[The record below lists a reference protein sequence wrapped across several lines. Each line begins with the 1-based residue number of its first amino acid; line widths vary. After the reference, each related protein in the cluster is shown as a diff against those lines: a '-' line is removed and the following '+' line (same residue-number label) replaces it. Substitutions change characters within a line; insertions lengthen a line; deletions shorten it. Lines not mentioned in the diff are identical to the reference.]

1 MNSIIK
7 KLQNSKK
14 DSLVVFFLFV
24 MFGFFLIAQH
34 RLVGM
39 YYDDFGNASLSYGYD
54 STNIMGTDYTLQD
67 LLAWAKN
74 LYLTWG
80 GRVLYALILVP
91 MLKSGPVLFMFVQ
104 ACVLLAI
111 FVAMYFVVKK
121 FSQNGNGVVISII
134 LILLYGL
141 LQGNILTQGI
151 YWASASILYIWPIL
165 PFLII
170 ILLYMDIERNICD
183 GKKVRL
189 SSYVGLILLIP
200 LVTLSQEQIG
210 GALVVWLICNALMG
224 HYKKDRRYLK
234 LDCFSISYSV
244 VTFGIFFA
252 APGNWVRLASNEN
265 YAELTFME
273 KILDSTPKVF
283 ALLIDNDLK
292 YFNMAL
298 IATGVIII
306 ISSVH
311 RKICIILGSLGI
323 VPFLITNIRDIFGV
337 GIHVDIIRGI
347 SFGLFLVDMF
357 FLLLNY
363 FILKKKTQFM
373 AVMIAGVAS
382 VFCLVVSP
390 AFATRS
396 CLLYVFFCMVLCA
409 IVFGDFWNTI
419 SCDAIRLISVIV
431 CVFTFVLSVVNL
443 TRIYRGYEENY
454 YGDRLNFKILKDY
467 NGTDNRIYLLNYANE
482 AYRSSMPCD
491 RGYEFVSHWMK
502 EYFNIPE
509 NVDIVYKTADELFQ
523 YAKENVIDVIHGEGF
538 YQSEGNFCWATNK
551 AQLKLCNYENEKQMV
566 VLSLQIN
573 TGYQQSSNVQIW
585 YRGCQIY
592 DESVNIDGTICSVEI
607 ELMPGENIV
616 DIITDAQQIDSGAD
630 IRCLYMRIENLR
642 CEKK

>member
-7 KLQNSKK
+7 KFQNSKK

-80 GRVLYALILVP
+80 GRVLCALILVP

-224 HYKKDRRYLK
+224 QFKKD
-234 LDCFSISYSV
+234 
-244 VTFGIFFA
+244 
-252 APGNWVRLASNEN
+252 
-265 YAELTFME
+265 
-273 KILDSTPKVF
+273 
-283 ALLIDNDLK
+283 
-292 YFNMAL
+292 
-298 IATGVIII
+298 
-306 ISSVH
+306 
-311 RKICIILGSLGI
+311 
-323 VPFLITNIRDIFGV
+323 
-337 GIHVDIIRGI
+337 
-347 SFGLFLVDMF
+347 
-357 FLLLNY
+357 
-363 FILKKKTQFM
+363 
-373 AVMIAGVAS
+373 
-382 VFCLVVSP
+382 
-390 AFATRS
+390 
-396 CLLYVFFCMVLCA
+396 
-409 IVFGDFWNTI
+409 
-419 SCDAIRLISVIV
+419 
-431 CVFTFVLSVVNL
+431 
-443 TRIYRGYEENY
+443 
-454 YGDRLNFKILKDY
+454 
-467 NGTDNRIYLLNYANE
+467 
-482 AYRSSMPCD
+482 
-491 RGYEFVSHWMK
+491 
-502 EYFNIPE
+502 
-509 NVDIVYKTADELFQ
+509 
-523 YAKENVIDVIHGEGF
+523 
-538 YQSEGNFCWATNK
+538 
-551 AQLKLCNYENEKQMV
+551 
-566 VLSLQIN
+566 
-573 TGYQQSSNVQIW
+573 
-585 YRGCQIY
+585 
-592 DESVNIDGTICSVEI
+592 
-607 ELMPGENIV
+607 
-616 DIITDAQQIDSGAD
+616 
-630 IRCLYMRIENLR
+630 
-642 CEKK
+642 